1 MYNEKLKWL
10 YKELNGAK
18 FLSHFVF
25 GPNWI
30 RKFVFKH
37 YGKRLS
43 GLMTDIITNEKTYR
57 SLVYN
62 PMSYIKLLRPEYYFK
77 KKG

>member
-1 MYNEKLKWL
+1 ML

-30 RKFVFKH
+30 RKFIFKH
-37 YGKRLS
+37 YGQRLS
-43 GLMTDIITNEKTYR
+43 ELMIDIITNEKTY
-57 SLVYN
+57 SGLVRN
-62 PMSYIKLLRPEYYFK
+62 PFSYIKLLRPGYFIK
-77 KKG
+77 KRV